1 LFVIPAK
8 AGIQCPTLRRLSWP
22 PAFAGATG
30 DSRRSIWSQLLT
42 AGLKVLTPGLHTT
55 VQDLGRVGWQALGV
69 PVSGALDGLSLRLGN
84 ALVGNPPGMAAL
96 EILHSGPS
104 FEVAADTVRVA
115 VAGIGAA
122 LAIDGER
129 GRVVAAWH
137 SASLARGEV
146 FQLVIGR
153 DSVCAYLAVEGGVAV
168 PPVLGSASTY
178 LRAGLGGFEGR
189 SLREGDLVP
198 LAVERASERPEQRL
212 PTPLPATADQPIRVI
227 LGPQQEYFTEEA
239 VATLLDAEFRISTSA
254 DRMGMRLDGP
264 RLCHRQGWDI
274 VSDAIATG
282 AIQVPGSGQPILLLA
297 DHQTTGGY
305 PKIATIISAD
315 LPVVSR
321 RRPGDAIRFTAV
333 TVAEAEQLACDQEQR
348 LAALIASIDP
358 VPGDCNIDLATLYAG
373 NLISGV
379 VTATD

>member
-1 LFVIPAK
+1 MNA
-8 AGIQCPTLRRLSWP
+8 A
-22 PAFAGATG
+22 
-30 DSRRSIWSQLLT
+30 
-42 AGLKVLTPGLHTT
+42 LKVLTPGLHTT

-69 PVSGALDGLSLRLGN
+69 PVSGALDDYSLRLGN
-84 ALVGNPPGMAAL
+84 ALVGNPPETAAL
-96 EILHSGPS
+96 EIMHSGPS

-115 VAGIGAA
+115 VAGVGAA
-122 LAIDGER
+122 LAIEGER

-137 SASLARGEV
+137 SVSLMRGEV
-146 FQLVIGR
+146 FQIVLGPA
-153 DSVCAYLAVEGGVAV
+153 SVCAYLAVEGGVAV

-178 LRAGLGGFEGR
+178 LRAGLGGFEKR
-189 SLREGDLVP
+189 SLRQGDLVP
-198 LAVERASERPEQRL
+198 LAVERALERPEQRL
-212 PTPLPATADQPIRVI
+212 PAPPSATADQPIRII
-227 LGPQQEYFTEEA
+227 LGLQQEYFTEEA

-264 RLCHRQGWDI
+264 RLCHRDGWDI

-305 PKIATIISAD
+305 PKIATVISAD
-315 LPVVSR
+315 LPAVGR
-321 RRPGDAIRFTAV
+321 RRPGDTLRFAAV
-333 TVAEAEQLACDQEQR
+333 TVVEAEQLARDQEHR
-348 LAALIASIDP
+348 LATLVASIEP
-358 VPGDCNIDLATLYAG
+358 APGNGNIDLATLYAG